1 MLPVILSGLLYYLL
15 NPIVDWMEKH
25 KINRVIAISIVF
37 VIIAL
42 FIIWGL
48 AVAIPNLQRQVLTF
62 FLQEMYQS
70 TLKMLIELLMIW

>member
-1 MLPVILSGLLYYLL
+1 
-15 NPIVDWMEKH
+15 MEKH

-48 AVAIPNLQRQVLTF
+48 AVAIPNLQRQVLAF
-62 FLQEMYQS
+62 ARMYQS
-70 TLKMLIELLMIW
+70 TSKMRTELLMIW